1 MIRCFSLFEV
11 EIMLLRILIL
21 LLLFIGLSCTP
32 KKANKVIINKASDT
46 ISKNENSYKP
56 INGGYIIKYTE
67 NTPKVIQYP
76 FKSEKVLHAKIYR
89 LPPIKSIVYNNLDS
103 LLNYQC
109 TKGESIDSNVLRITE
124 YNYRLADIGKYSVF
138 YMFDKGTDLNMD
150 AMTSFIKS
158 NCNMSYN
165 YFGYI
170 ILYDK
175 KTTTAIVLDVC
186 HNYYIDADEFRNFYI
201 DKDRVIHI
209 TDSSYTDGDNKNEVS
224 EGNVIKR
231 TVSILK
237 NGEIK
242 VKTEK

>member
-1 MIRCFSLFEV
+1 MPIRIF
-11 EIMLLRILIL
+11 IL
-21 LLLFIGLSCTP
+21 LSLCVGLSCTQ
-32 KKANKVIINKASDT
+32 KKGSKVINRASDS
-46 ISKNENSYKP
+46 ISKNENSYKRV
-56 INGGYIIKYTE
+56 NGGYNIKYTE
-67 NTPKVIQYP
+67 DTLRVIQYP
-76 FKSEKVLHAKIYR
+76 FKSKKLLPAKVYR
-89 LPPIKSIVYNNLDS
+89 LPSIKSIIYNNLDS

-138 YMFDKGTDLNMD
+138 YMFDKGTGLNMD

-158 NCNMSYN
+158 NCNISYN

-175 KTTTAIVLDVC
+175 KTTEAIVLDVC
-186 HNYYIDADEFRNFYI
+186 HNYYIDADEFRDFYI
-201 DKDRVIHI
+201 DKSGVIHL
-209 TDSSYTDGDNKNEVS
+209 TDSSYTDGDNENGMNR
-224 EGNVIKR
+224 GNVIIR